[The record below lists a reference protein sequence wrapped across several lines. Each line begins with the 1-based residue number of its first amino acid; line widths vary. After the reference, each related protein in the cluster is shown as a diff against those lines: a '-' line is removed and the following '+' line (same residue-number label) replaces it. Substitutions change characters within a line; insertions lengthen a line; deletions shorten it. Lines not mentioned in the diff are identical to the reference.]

1 MAGSQEVP
9 ALRNKLVREE
19 SLRRL
24 SQTPAAPPLPPPPPP
39 PTIPPDFKRN
49 PLTREKIEK
58 LETLR

>member
-1 MAGSQEVP
+1 MAASQEIP

-24 SQTPAAPPLPPPPPP
+24 SQTPPAPPLPPPPPP
-39 PTIPPDFKRN
+39 SMPPDFKRD
-49 PLTREKIEK
+49 PLSREKLEK